1 MAERRNPQ
9 TMISAEDI
17 LRTEIMISQALIDI
31 LIAKQI
37 ITEEELISS
46 IQNIKQEQ
54 KKLVGSA
61 KKIIPL
67 K

>member
-9 TMISAEDI
+9 TVISAENI
-17 LRTEIMISQALIDI
+17 LRTEIMINQALIDV

-37 ITEEELISS
+37 ITEEELITS

>member
-9 TMISAEDI
+9 TVISAEDI

-37 ITEEELISS
+37 ITEEELITS

-54 KKLVGSA
+54 KKLVGNA

>member
-9 TMISAEDI
+9 TVISAEDI
-17 LRTEIMISQALIDI
+17 LRAEIMINQALIDI
-31 LIAKQI
+31 LITKQI
-37 ITEEELISS
+37 ITEEELITS

-54 KKLVGSA
+54 NKMVPDA

>member
-9 TMISAEDI
+9 TVISAEDI

-37 ITEEELISS
+37 ITEEELITS

>member
-1 MAERRNPQ
+1 
-9 TMISAEDI
+9 
-17 LRTEIMISQALIDI
+17 MISQALIDI

-37 ITEEELISS
+37 ITEEELITS

-54 KKLVGSA
+54 KKLLGSA

>member
-9 TMISAEDI
+9 TVISAEDI

-37 ITEEELISS
+37 ITGEELLTS
-46 IQNIKQEQ
+46 IKNIKQEQ

>member
-9 TMISAEDI
+9 TVISAEDI

-37 ITEEELISS
+37 ITEEELITS

-61 KKIIPL
+61 KKILPL